1 MDINNDVE
9 DSFEIVIFAADVGKD
24 SVMFVVVVEE
34 FDVEVVVLN
43 IKVVVDIG
51 AVVVLKV
58 FAFVVSV

>member
-9 DSFEIVIFAADVGKD
+9 DSFEIVIFAADAVKD
-24 SVMFVVVVEE
+24 SVMFVVVEE

>member
-1 MDINNDVE
+1 
-9 DSFEIVIFAADVGKD
+9 
-24 SVMFVVVVEE
+24 MFVVVVEK

-51 AVVVLKV
+51 TVVVLKV

>member
-1 MDINNDVE
+1 
-9 DSFEIVIFAADVGKD
+9 
-24 SVMFVVVVEE
+24 MFVVVEE

>member
-9 DSFEIVIFAADVGKD
+9 DSFEIVIFAADVVKD
-24 SVMFVVVVEE
+24 SVMFVVVEE
-34 FDVEVVVLN
+34 FDVDVVVLN

>member
-9 DSFEIVIFAADVGKD
+9 DSFEIVIFAADAVKD
-24 SVMFVVVVEE
+24 SVMFVVVEV